1 MIEIAWMVS
10 LCGATIWV
18 LYQIGYQE
26 YQKSVWSMFKPKPSV
41 KKLVELGFK
50 KMSQE
55 IDNMG
60 WADIEIFVTA
70 LQCFMDGKSDETKSD

>member
-1 MIEIAWMVS
+1 
-10 LCGATIWV
+10 
-18 LYQIGYQE
+18 
-26 YQKSVWSMFKPKPSV
+26 MFKPKPSV
-41 KKLVELGFK
+41 KKLVKLGFK